1 MGNQWGLPDWRD
13 ETAYALPGNAHI
25 FYWKWQFTRRREDY
39 RVAWVEAWEHKHPE
53 LKLRDPDTAAHPD
66 SGKYGMFYLANPALT
81 EYPKGTFQPLPGTST
96 HHIADFDEQRAHFM
110 RGYISI
116 EFDLKKPLKEQID
129 RAAHTLAQCA
139 TEFGEAKDRRQH
151 VGKWPTYLRV
161 LDARE
166 DGQTWDA
173 IAREVLK
180 YTRNEP
186 QAAKQVWDAARQLM
200 FNFPA

>member
-1 MGNQWGLPDWRD
+1 MGNEWGLPDWRD
-13 ETAYALPGNAHI
+13 ETAYAVPGNAHI

-39 RVAWVEAWEHKHPE
+39 RAAWGEAWENKHPE

-66 SGKYGMFYLANPALT
+66 GRKYGMFYLVNPALA
-81 EYPKGTFQPLPGTST
+81 EYPKGTFQPLPGT
-96 HHIADFDEQRAHFM
+96 ADV
-110 RGYISI
+110 YIEEYEDFRKRRDTGLVSI
-116 EFDLKKPLKEQID
+116 EFDLTKPIKEQLE
-129 RAAHTLAQCA
+129 RAGESLAFQA
-139 TEFGEAKDRRQH
+139 QTYNVRERRQH

-166 DGQTWDA
+166 DGQTWDT